1 MATRTELL
9 MTAMLLLQML
19 QLPMGSLEGAE
30 PGISGKRAEANVS
43 PVHQVV
49 AGPRPEPGMRV
60 SVYVLHTHVC
70 VYIVI
75 KVTRSVSSGHRLP
88 RRAREG
94 ASRNDIGVCQ

>member
-60 SVYVLHTHVC
+60 SVYVLHTHTHTCVCVC
-70 VYIVI
+70 VYTHMCVYI
-75 KVTRSVSSGHRLP
+75 
-88 RRAREG
+88 
-94 ASRNDIGVCQ
+94 